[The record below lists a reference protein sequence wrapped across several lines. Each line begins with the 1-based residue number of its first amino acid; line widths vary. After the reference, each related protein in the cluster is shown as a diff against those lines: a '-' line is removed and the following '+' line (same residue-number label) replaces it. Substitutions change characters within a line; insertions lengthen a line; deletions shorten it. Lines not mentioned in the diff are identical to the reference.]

1 LPCGNSTIVLFR
13 VSQVGQL
20 WEEEAARWLPISPTF
35 GASGSVWLWKP
46 TFVAQL
52 KYEAQVSYD
61 GAVAPPLRHP
71 STHGGGRDHL
81 RRREA
86 LGFLG
91 ARDSCVDDA
100 RGSLGPNLEMMR
112 RLSLLC

>member
-1 LPCGNSTIVLFR
+1 MYLR
-13 VSQVGQL
+13 VIGL
-20 WEEEAARWLPISPTF
+20 CWAE
-35 GASGSVWLWKP
+35 
-46 TFVAQL
+46 AQL

-71 STHGGGRDHL
+71 STHGGGRDRL

-100 RGSLGPNLEMMR
+100 RGSLGPDLEMMR